1 MEKVRE
7 YAEDSE
13 QESRRPGRP
22 LTSYY
27 ADKDD
32 PDTSSR
38 VQPLAML
45 SDDRR
50 HKEGQNGLSR
60 NKNLKIM
67 REDSRSRSLDN
78 LSGSSSNDLNVKV
91 FFFFSLSLNG
101 CKDIAQR
108 STSVQRR
115 LKS

>member
-1 MEKVRE
+1 
-7 YAEDSE
+7 
-13 QESRRPGRP
+13 
-22 LTSYY
+22 
-27 ADKDD
+27 
-32 PDTSSR
+32 
-38 VQPLAML
+38 ML

-115 LKS
+115 LKSWSFQRLTIISYTNEKNNIFYTSLLSVSCFVNG